1 MAIQDKFN
9 KSNVI
14 YRINNDIDLGGE
26 TLTIPANCTLDFRE
40 GSFSNGTIIG
50 QNTKIEAGL
59 TKIFGADVTLNGTW
73 NCSDIYD
80 SWFTQSED
88 SFALLQNL
96 CNLTSDNYYGTIYIN
111 RNHNI
116 IIPENALSIKPNS
129 RTTIILEG
137 SITVAPN
144 NFTNYYIFRLIDKI
158 VLLLKGRF
166 SYRRC

>member
-1 MAIQDKFN
+1 MKQI
-9 KSNVI
+9 
-14 YRINNDIDLGGE
+14 L
-26 TLTIPANCTLDFRE
+26 L
-40 GSFSNGTIIG
+40 
-50 QNTKIEAGL
+50 
-59 TKIFGADVTLNGTW
+59 LNGTW

-111 RNHNI
+111 GNHNI
-116 IIPENALSIKPNS
+116 VIPENALSIKPNS

-144 NFTNYYIFRLIDKI
+144 NFTNYYIFRLINKNSI
-158 VLLLKGRF
+158 TIKEEI
-166 SYRRC
+166 SYRGC